1 MGRLDGK
8 VAIVTG
14 AGQGAGRGI
23 ALAMAKEGAAIVIAE
38 INQATGGSTATEIAG
53 LGLGGK
59 AYAAL
64 CDVTRKADIDNVVA
78 ETISRFGAID
88 ILVNNAQ
95 QFMMPTR
102 LEETGEDVWES
113 CHTSGPLAHFRLM
126 QGCFPHMKAKGGK
139 IINLASGA
147 ALRGD
152 KYLSAY
158 AAAKGAVIA
167 LSKTAANEWAKYKIN
182 VNVIC
187 PMVVS
192 EAMKASIGT
201 PHDFYTPLVKGCPLG
216 RGGDAETDIGRCAV
230 FLASPDA
237 DYITACVLNVDGG
250 AADLSPLDLAKAGF
264 LS

>member
-23 ALAMAKEGAAIVIAE
+23 ALAMANEGAAIVIAE
-38 INQATGGSTATEIAG
+38 INQATGASTATEIAG
-53 LGLGGK
+53 FGGR
-59 AYAAL
+59 AFAAF
-64 CDVTRKADIDNVVA
+64 CDVTRKADIDKVVA
-78 ETISRFGAID
+78 ETISRFGGID

-102 LEETGEDVWES
+102 LENTGEDVWES
-113 CHTSGPLAHFRLM
+113 CHTSGPLAHFRFM
-126 QGCFPHMKAKGGK
+126 QACFPYMKEKGGK

-158 AAAKGAVIA
+158 TAAKGAVIA
-167 LSKTAANEWAKYKIN
+167 LSKTAANEWARYKIN

-201 PHDFYTPLVKGCPLG
+201 PLDFYTPLVKGCPLQ
-216 RGGDAETDIGRCAV
+216 RGGDPEMDIGRCAV
-230 FLASPDA
+230 FLASA
-237 DYITACVLNVDGG
+237 DSDYVTACVLNVDGG
-250 AADLSPLDLAKAGF
+250 AADLSALDLGKAGF

>member
-1 MGRLDGK
+1 MGKLDGK

-14 AGQGAGRGI
+14 AGRSAGRGI
-23 ALAMAKEGAAIVIAE
+23 ALAMAKEGATIVVAE
-38 INQATGGSTATEIAG
+38 IDQASCASTAGEIS
-53 LGLGGK
+53 GLGGK
-59 AYAAL
+59 VLAAV
-64 CDVTRKADIDNVVA
+64 CDVTKKKDIDNTVS
-78 ETISRFGAID
+78 ESISKFGTID

-102 LEETGEDVWES
+102 LENLDEEVWES
-113 CHTSGPLAHFRLM
+113 CHVSGPLAHLRFM
-126 QGCFPHMKAKGGK
+126 QACFPHMREKGGK

-147 ALRGD
+147 ALRGN

-158 AAAKGAVIA
+158 AAAKGGVIS
-167 LSKTAANEWAKYKIN
+167 LSKVAANEWAKYRIN

-187 PMVVS
+187 PIVVS

-201 PHDFYTPLVKGCPLG
+201 PFDFYTPLAKASPMHRV
-216 RGGDAETDIGRCAV
+216 GDPEMDIGRCAV
-230 FLASPDA
+230 FLASPDS

-250 AADLSPLDLAKAGF
+250 AGDLSPMDLGKSGF

>member
-14 AGQGAGRGI
+14 AGRGAGRGI
-23 ALAMAKEGAAIVIAE
+23 ALAMAKEGASIVVAE
-38 INQATGGSTATEIAG
+38 IDPASGASTANEISE
-53 LGLGGK
+53 LGGK
-59 AYAAL
+59 ELAAV
-64 CDVTRKADIDNVVA
+64 CDVTKKQDIDNTVA
-78 ETISRFGAID
+78 ESISRFGTID

-102 LEETGEDVWES
+102 LENVGEEVWES
-113 CHTSGPLAHFRLM
+113 CHVSGPLAHFRFM
-126 QGCFPHMKAKGGK
+126 QACFPHMKEKGGK

-158 AAAKGAVIA
+158 AAAKGAVIS
-167 LSKTAANEWAKYKIN
+167 LSKVAANEWAKYRIN

-187 PMVVS
+187 PVVAS

-201 PHDFYTPLVKGCPLG
+201 PFDFHTPLAKASPMRRV
-216 RGGDAETDIGRCAV
+216 GDAEMDIGRCAV
-230 FLASPDA
+230 FLASADS
-237 DYITACVLNVDGG
+237 DYITAGVLNVDGG
-250 AADLSPLDLAKAGF
+250 AVDLSPLDLAKAGF
-264 LS
+264 VS

>member
-38 INQATGGSTATEIAG
+38 INQATGGSTATEIA
-53 LGLGGK
+53 GLGGK

-167 LSKTAANEWAKYKIN
+167 LSQNGSQRVGQVQDQCE
-182 VNVIC
+182 
-187 PMVVS
+187 
-192 EAMKASIGT
+192 
-201 PHDFYTPLVKGCPLG
+201 
-216 RGGDAETDIGRCAV
+216 R
-230 FLASPDA
+230 
-237 DYITACVLNVDGG
+237 
-250 AADLSPLDLAKAGF
+250 DLSDGRQ
-264 LS
+264 

>member
-8 VAIVTG
+8 VAIITG

-38 INQATGGSTATEIAG
+38 INQATGAATAKEIAG
-53 LGLGGK
+53 LGGN
-59 AYAAL
+59 AFAVV
-64 CDVTRKADIDNVVA
+64 CDVTRKADITNTVSEA
-78 ETISRFGAID
+78 LSRFGAVD

-102 LEETGEDVWES
+102 LENTGEDVWES
-113 CHTSGPLAHFRLM
+113 CHSSGPLAHFRLM
-126 QGCFPHMKAKGGK
+126 QACFPYMKERGGK

-167 LSKTAANEWAKYKIN
+167 LSKVAANEWAQYKIN

-201 PHDFYTPLVKGCPLG
+201 PFDFYTPLVKGCPMR
-216 RGGDAETDIGRCAV
+216 RGGDPETDIGRCAV
-230 FLASPDA
+230 FLASA
-237 DYITACVLNVDGG
+237 DSDFVTACVLNVDGG
-250 AADLSPLDLAKAGF
+250 AADLSPLDLGKAGF
-264 LS
+264 VS